1 MDLYLQCWNNWLPSD
16 EPCKHQ
22 HAVANKY
29 KLNSPNLIPL
39 FNARGRYL
47 HAVIA
52 LGEARAGSEAF
63 YANLLEKDVAMIY
76 IYNISMNVKKKNSV
90 A

>member
-1 MDLYLQCWNNWLPSD
+1 MRISSSPITMIFFEIDSNKWTCTCSVGITGFPSG

-22 HAVANKY
+22 HAIANKY
-29 KLNSPNLIPL
+29 KLNSPKLIPF

-63 YANLLEKDVAMIY
+63 YANLL
-76 IYNISMNVKKKNSV
+76 
-90 A
+90 